1 MSTKTLVLA
10 GLMTALVIVFQYLAS
25 SMPGIFGPF
34 NTAIGL
40 VPIAIGAILCGP
52 IVGGWLGLVFGAV
65 VLLSGGANLFF
76 AFNIPGTIITVL
88 LKGAACGFAAG
99 LVNKLLSRFN
109 KIVAVFAA
117 AIVCPVV
124 NTGVFLLGSA
134 IFFMPYAEEIATEAK
149 IEGAGF
155 AVFIAMA
162 FANFLFELGMNTVL
176 SPVMVTIINV
186 AEKTFKKNKKQNKAE
201 PAKASEES
209 KVEEPSHEAE
219 PEALSESEPSDSVN
233 EE

>member
-65 VLLSGGANLFF
+65 VLLTGGANLFF
-76 AFNIPGTIITVL
+76 AFSIPGTVITVL
-88 LKGAACGFAAG
+88 LKGMTAGIAAG
-99 LVNKLLSRFN
+99 FVNKLLSKFN
-109 KIVAVFAA
+109 KTVAVVAA

-186 AEKTFKKNKKQNKAE
+186 AEKTFGKNKAKSE
-201 PAKASEES
+201 PAKVSEES

-219 PEALSESEPSDSVN
+219 PEALSESETSDSVK